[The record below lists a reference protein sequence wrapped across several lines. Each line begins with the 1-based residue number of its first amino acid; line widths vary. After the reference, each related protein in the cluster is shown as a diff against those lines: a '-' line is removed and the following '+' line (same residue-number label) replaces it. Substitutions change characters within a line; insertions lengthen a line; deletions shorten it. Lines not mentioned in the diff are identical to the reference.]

1 MHYVGMD
8 CHITTLDFA
17 VVDDAGRLVKSCK
30 VDTSAKNFMEFVKS
44 VAAPRIV
51 YTEESALAA
60 WALET
65 CIRFGEKLVITDP
78 KQNHWIG
85 SSTQKDDPLDAFK
98 LAQLGRGGF
107 IKVLPSPGPGL
118 IRKMTIVLWNRR
130 TGLLCAGSSGE
141 IVTAQN
147 SLTKHSIESIISCA
161 CMSISF
167 SRQ

>member
-51 YTEESALAA
+51 YMEESALAA

-85 SSTQKDDPLDAFK
+85 SSTQKDDQLDAFK

-107 IKVLPSPGPGL
+107 IKILTPTSSSPWWGSRLRFQNPIWFGL
-118 IRKMTIVLWNRR
+118 DCGFRLFRLRR
-130 TGLLCAGSSGE
+130 VHFEWFGWQGF
-141 IVTAQN
+141 
-147 SLTKHSIESIISCA
+147 
-161 CMSISF
+161 SF
-167 SRQ
+167 ENCF